1 MSPQSMA
8 IFSKTADD
16 FDYISVT
23 HGDHLSRQNRI
34 IMIHILGT
42 QMWNVNSLKNGIVDT
57 D

>member
-1 MSPQSMA
+1 MV

-23 HGDHLSRQNRI
+23 HGDQLYKENRI
-34 IMIHILGT
+34 IGA
-42 QMWNVNSLKNGIVDT
+42 QMWHVNSLKNGLVDT